1 MSMATKSS
9 VSTLAIFVILFLV
22 ISEISEIQARDDDE
36 CLKEYIGAPPGYCL
50 AYIYPSLC
58 YHKCQLEKGAK
69 GGKCNYDNLKCFCDF
84 CSDKPH
90 NQFLS
95 NV

>member
-1 MSMATKSS
+1 MATKSS

-22 ISEISEIQARDDDE
+22 ISEISETQARDDDE
-36 CLKEYIGAPPGYCL
+36 CLKEYTDAPPSYCL

-58 YHKCQLEKGAK
+58 YHSCRSDKGAK
-69 GGKCNYDNLKCFCDF
+69 GGKCDDDLKCFCDF
-84 CSDKPH
+84 CSDKPY